1 MSKTGTAYIDHVTDD
16 GIAVLVIDYF
26 PVNALSAGLLNG
38 VRSVIRQLE
47 GKDPGIDQKITGLVV
62 MGAGDR
68 AFFALAPILWPS
80 IPNVGSRY
88 LLTVQP
94 LGRLVSPNSFQNIFL
109 NTIPFH

>member
-16 GIAVLVIDYF
+16 GIAVLIIDYF

-38 VRSVIRQLE
+38 VRTVMRQLE

-68 AFFALAPILWPS
+68 AFCAGADIMAFNTKGGKPVSIGSSNLWA
-80 IPNVGSRY
+80 VW
-88 LLTVQP
+88 
-94 LGRLVSPNSFQNIFL
+94 
-109 NTIPFH
+109 